1 MEHRG
6 AEGHQRHGVLWS
18 YTGGAGAVQADGGN
32 VTLLIDNDVVK
43 KVLKMDECIQ
53 TQEDAFRGLLTRD
66 SVHRSRID
74 VYVPTERDDD
84 YYRWGTMEGSVASLG
99 VHAIRLKSDVI
110 SWPTDAQ
117 GGWTE
122 EKYCSR
128 PGLFCGLILLFS
140 TRNGEPLAIINDG
153 QLQHMRVAAG
163 AGIGAKYLAREN
175 ARVVGM
181 IGSGGMA
188 RTFLQAFCCVR
199 DIREVRVYSP
209 NQAHREAYAE
219 EMGPALGIEVL
230 PVDRPEDAARGADIV
245 STCTDSMAPVLDS
258 VWLEPGMHITCLG
271 PFEWG
276 QDVVAR
282 ATVAIR
288 QGLSGVIPT
297 DPEQRI
303 GVGRG
308 HSPVAYIAGSDD
320 QVARIPGAK
329 PTMLFETADRKMPQ
343 ITDLFAGRTSGRSSG
358 SDITAY
364 SAAGYQGLQ
373 FAAAGWLAYH
383 RAKQQGLGRELPT
396 EWFLQDI
403 RD

>member
-1 MEHRG
+1 
-6 AEGHQRHGVLWS
+6 
-18 YTGGAGAVQADGGN
+18 

-74 VYVPTERDDD
+74 LYVPTDRDDD

-122 EKYCSR
+122 QKYCSR
-128 PGLFCGLILLFS
+128 PGLYCGLILLFS
-140 TRNGEPLAIINDG
+140 TRSGEPLAIINDG

-209 NQAHREAYAE
+209 NRAHREAYAE
-219 EMGPALGIEVL
+219 EMGPTLGVDVL
-230 PVDRPEDAARGADIV
+230 PVDRPEEAVRGADIV
-245 STCTDSMAPVLDS
+245 STCTDSMAPVLEGG
-258 VWLEPGMHITCLG
+258 WLEPGMHITCLG

-276 QDVVAR
+276 PDVVSGAD
-282 ATVAIR
+282 VAIR
-288 QGLSGVIPT
+288 QGTSGVVPT

-303 GVGRG
+303 DIGRG
-308 HSPVAYIAGSDD
+308 HSPVAYIAGSED
-320 QVARIPGAK
+320 QAARIPAAK

-343 ITDLFAGRTSGRSSG
+343 ITDLFAGRTSGRSSD

-383 RAKQQGLGRELPT
+383 RAKEQQLGRELPT